1 MINKIILSI
10 REPAGEIPFK
20 NSGKTLLGILLAFI
34 PLLVLGITG
43 TRVGA
48 GTFLGGML
56 ITLGYILAIGVAS
69 LLLKL
74 QGSGWRQIGLA
85 QPESWLR
92 TALLGFVT
100 FLGTIVLVN
109 VVQWIALSLPGVAAE
124 PADISRFNPL
134 AGNLPLFLLYLLL
147 AWTTITFGEEMF
159 FRAFLISQLEAVFQG
174 IKIEKVL
181 VVLISAL
188 AFGSVHYQE
197 GVVGMLSTAAMGFLF
212 GLIYLRTGRNLW
224 VTIIAHGLA
233 NTLRFIFI
241 FIGTA

>member
-10 REPAGEIPFK
+10 EVPSSDIHIKTR
-20 NSGKTLLGILLAFI
+20 GKTLLGILLAFL
-34 PLLVLGITG
+34 PLVVLGITG

-48 GTFLGGML
+48 GTLLGGML
-56 ITLGYILAIGVAS
+56 ITLGYILAIVVAS
-69 LLLKL
+69 LVLKL
-74 QGSGWRQIGLA
+74 QGSSWNQIGLA
-85 QPESWLR
+85 QPGSWLR

-100 FLGTIVLVN
+100 FLGAIVLVT
-109 VVQWIALSLPGVAAE
+109 VVQWVALSLPGLAAE
-124 PADISRFNPL
+124 PADVSRFNPL
-134 AGNLPLFLLYLLL
+134 TGNLPLFLLYLLL

-181 VVLISAL
+181 AVLISSL
-188 AFGSVHYQE
+188 AFGSIHYQE

-212 GLIYLRTGRNLW
+212 ALIYLRTGRNLW

-233 NTLRFIFI
+233 NTLRFMFI

>member
-1 MINKIILSI
+1 MVDKIILSI
-10 REPAGEIPFK
+10 REPASEIPFK
-20 NSGKTLLGILLAFI
+20 NSGKALLGILLAFL
-34 PLLVLGITG
+34 PLFVFGITG

-48 GTFLGGML
+48 GTSLGGML
-56 ITLGYILAIGVAS
+56 ITLGYILAIVVAS
-69 LLLKL
+69 LVLKL
-74 QGSGWRQIGLA
+74 QASSWRQIGLA
-85 QPESWLR
+85 QPGSWLR

-109 VVQWIALSLPGVAAE
+109 VVQWVALSVPGLAVE
-124 PADISRFNPL
+124 PVDLSRFNPL
-134 AGNLPLFLLYLLL
+134 TGNLPLFLLYLLL

-174 IKIEKVL
+174 IKIEQVL
-181 VVLISAL
+181 AVLISFL

-212 GLIYLRTGRNLW
+212 ALIYLRTRRNLW

-233 NTLRFIFI
+233 NTLRFVFI
-241 FIGTA
+241 FIGTI